1 MIPIILAARTWTNK
15 TQRIRE
21 AILDILELCTV
32 TGALHCTV
40 KNKCNYIPGTVA
52 AELPSILVKRFNC
65 FKSYVLFDCI
75 GRVNYNNNNRYS
87 NFYTT

>member
-1 MIPIILAARTWTNK
+1 MIPTILAARAWTNK
-15 TQRIRE
+15 TQIIRG
-21 AILDILELCTV
+21 AILEILELCTV

-40 KNKCNYIPGTVA
+40 KNKCNYIPGMVA

-75 GRVNYNNNNRYS
+75 GRENNYNNDR
-87 NFYTT
+87 